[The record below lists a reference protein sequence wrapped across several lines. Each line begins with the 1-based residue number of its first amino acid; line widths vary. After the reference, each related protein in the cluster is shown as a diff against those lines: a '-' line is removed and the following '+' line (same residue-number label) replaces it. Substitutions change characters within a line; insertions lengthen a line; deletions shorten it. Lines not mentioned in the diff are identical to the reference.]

1 MMHELQFF
9 VLSQFTLQLVKW
21 KLWNIFFIQLAR
33 SIFVVKID
41 NPSPLTG
48 CRLTVTYFKM
58 CASYMCI
65 FHTIPTF

>member
-21 KLWNIFFIQLAR
+21 KLWNIFFIHLAR
-33 SIFVVKID
+33 YIFVVKID

-48 CRLTVTYFKM
+48 CRLIRD
-58 CASYMCI
+58 I
-65 FHTIPTF
+65 F